1 MIMEDIEISFLFN
14 IGLMIWWV
22 FFYFD
27 MYVSYK
33 LCMYFLYGNFI
44 VDL

>member
-1 MIMEDIEISFLFN
+1 MIMEDIEIRFLFN
-14 IGLMIWWV
+14 IGLMICF

-27 MYVSYK
+27 KYVSYK
-33 LCMYFLYGNFI
+33 LCIYFLYGNFI